1 VQQVEKMSIALTA
14 EMAAAVRAAVRSGE
28 YASASEVVRDALRIW
43 KAHQA
48 ARAKEVEELRRAWRE
63 GIESGPA
70 TPLDVGEV
78 KAKARAA
85 FAEQQDR
92 KRRA

>member
-1 VQQVEKMSIALTA
+1 VQHVEKLSIALTA
-14 EMAAAVRAAVRSGE
+14 EMASAVREAVRSGE

-43 KAHQA
+43 KAHQN
-48 ARAKEVEELRRAWRE
+48 ARAREVEELRRAWRE
-63 GIESGPA
+63 GVESGPA
-70 TPLDVGEV
+70 TPLDVPKI

-85 FAEQQDR
+85 LARQQDR

>member
-1 VQQVEKMSIALTA
+1 MQHVEKMSIALTT
-14 EMAAAVRAAVRSGE
+14 EMAAAVREAVRSGE

-48 ARAKEVEELRRAWRE
+48 ARAREVDELRQAWRD
-63 GIESGPA
+63 GIDSGPA
-70 TPLDVGEV
+70 TPLDVGEI

-85 FAEQQDR
+85 FAQEHR